1 MYGLPFAFRH
11 MPCGA
16 DRPPATV
23 WMRPSDVIVRTVPA
37 LLSTNQMVP
46 SAAKASPVNRPRWA
60 SVARPPS
67 PGVALPPPAMTSMMA
82 ALGARV
88 GLGLGVGATVGA
100 VEGLDVAVG
109 IGLSEGV
116 AGLVAGADRLGDGVD
131 AAALG
136 EPLAVSGGDGTG
148 VSVDAG
154 AGVQA
159 VAIAK
164 IGQCQSGPLL
174 GRAHGY
180 PLRRDPRRI
189 LTEAPSYQRATRARA
204 GQRGAKRSVSKSST
218 ATRRRAGVRSR
229 TGRPVR
235 ASLREAGGC

>member
-1 MYGLPFAFRH
+1 
-11 MPCGA
+11 
-16 DRPPATV
+16 
-23 WMRPSDVIVRTVPA
+23 
-37 LLSTNQMVP
+37 
-46 SAAKASPVNRPRWA
+46 
-60 SVARPPS
+60 
-67 PGVALPPPAMTSMMA
+67 MTSMMA

-148 VSVDAG
+148 VSVDPG

-164 IGQCQSGPLL
+164 MSSANPARCSVARMVTPFV
-174 GRAHGY
+174 ATSAAY
-180 PLRRDPRRI
+180 

-204 GQRGAKRSVSKSST
+204 GKR
-218 ATRRRAGVRSR
+218 
-229 TGRPVR
+229 
-235 ASLREAGGC
+235 RETKGF